1 MTRCSTCGALMYG
14 PGKLCHGRR
23 VCCRHCSDNNGH
35 GAACVALRHCSSCNR
50 QFIGRGKV
58 NSGGQLFCCGH
69 CSGGRGHSQKCQSR
83 LSAIANGE
91 ATFHAREKVSH
102 RSRAMKR
109 DAAILPPAG
118 GAPKASQKVRMRGTV
133 MQEQRVPMCEGYR
146 EAQRQAA
153 RDDLV
158 RWLESSSPGASPAQ
172 WSSERPSAHSAPHSA
187 PNGTDDGG
195 GPEVVLT
202 RNQHRL
208 LRDELLKHKFVVESF
223 EKVEAVYVSGGHCKR
238 P

>member
-1 MTRCSTCGALMYG
+1 
-14 PGKLCHGRR
+14 
-23 VCCRHCSDNNGH
+23 
-35 GAACVALRHCSSCNR
+35 
-50 QFIGRGKV
+50 
-58 NSGGQLFCCGH
+58 
-69 CSGGRGHSQKCQSR
+69 
-83 LSAIANGE
+83 
-91 ATFHAREKVSH
+91 
-102 RSRAMKR
+102 
-109 DAAILPPAG
+109 
-118 GAPKASQKVRMRGTV
+118 
-133 MQEQRVPMCEGYR
+133 MCEAYR
-146 EAQRQAA
+146 EAQWQAA

-158 RWLESSSPGASPAQ
+158 TWLESSLSGASPA
-172 WSSERPSAHSAPHSA
+172 ERPSAHSAPPSA

>member
-1 MTRCSTCGALMYG
+1 
-14 PGKLCHGRR
+14 
-23 VCCRHCSDNNGH
+23 
-35 GAACVALRHCSSCNR
+35 
-50 QFIGRGKV
+50 
-58 NSGGQLFCCGH
+58 
-69 CSGGRGHSQKCQSR
+69 
-83 LSAIANGE
+83 
-91 ATFHAREKVSH
+91 
-102 RSRAMKR
+102 
-109 DAAILPPAG
+109 
-118 GAPKASQKVRMRGTV
+118 
-133 MQEQRVPMCEGYR
+133 MCEAYR
-146 EAQRQAA
+146 EAQWQAA

-158 RWLESSSPGASPAQ
+158 TWLESSSPGASPAQ